1 MSLKIDERTND
12 MKELYDKIILKSKTL
27 SLDVYKQNLKDKQI
41 NIEKFIHILSNIKQG
56 SISRDVLEKLI
67 FISNEFKELHEN
79 FDDKLMIFIVGD
91 GNVGKST
98 LLNALVGKEVAKTN
112 LLPTTWNIDVY
123 SPELSK
129 DNAIIKYTNGKQ
141 ETLSVEKAKQKVNEE
156 DKQVKESKKIF
167 NKKLKEES
175 KDIKNNKEQ
184 IEEIKMYLG
193 KKYIYKSNICE
204 VRWPVKSKF
213 LLEECLLVDTPG
225 LNQNFDSL
233 KQIGDVDSYYHKAD
247 GVIWILDGN
256 KISSQSPNTLLRE
269 LDDGL
274 KNVGGVREN
283 IIGVINRVDL
293 LRNNG
298 GQEAIDKV
306 YNDAVKY
313 FGNKFTKIIPISA
326 SEAYKGISN
335 NDKNMIEKSGIDYL
349 RKAIEQIF
357 LSKADIVKGKAK
369 EQGSN
374 KLIKET
380 KSILNDY
387 KKKIDYYNKMY
398 ISKEANIKSSKENLI
413 NSIKEELSTLIS
425 NYLDEVNSRVEI
437 YVDQLSNGEGID
449 FIKNTIY
456 KVNEFESTRNS
467 FIENKKLEIKNN
479 TDTWENLCKISEYK
493 YIQPKANK
501 NYLSINVS
509 INFNNIDTS
518 AFFTPSAQGTLMS
531 SLGNLIG
538 KIGFLLRKNR
548 IKQNLMRTIRIQCE
562 DMEKQLI
569 GEIESIINQNY
580 ENCILKILNVT
591 FKNVLF
597 DVNEVENVKLSIGNL
612 EKYIDK
618 TPTEH
623 TFEEIVGISGK
634 DEYLKK
640 RLKKKDNKLMILI
653 MGNGNVGKST
663 LLNALV
669 GKEVAKTNLLPTT
682 WNIDVYSPELSKDN
696 AIIKYTNGK
705 QETLSV
711 EKAKQKVNEEDKQV
725 KESKK
730 IFNKKLKEESKDIK
744 NNKEQIEEIKMYL
757 GKKYIYKSN
766 ICEVRWPVKSK
777 FLLEQCLLI
786 DTPGLNCYSYNFDAL
801 EQIREVLYNYYH
813 KVNGVIWI
821 LDGNQISSQSSDALL
836 KELDYS
842 LKNLGGVRDNIIG
855 VINRKDLLLKNKD
868 QEAVDKVYNN
878 SVKYFGDK
886 FTEIIPI
893 SATEAYKGISNNDKN
908 LIKQSGI
915 EDLIKAIE
923 QIRYRGGNI

>member
-156 DKQVKESKKIF
+156 DKQI
-167 NKKLKEES
+167 
-175 KDIKNNKEQ
+175 
-184 IEEIKMYLG
+184 
-193 KKYIYKSNICE
+193 
-204 VRWPVKSKF
+204 
-213 LLEECLLVDTPG
+213 
-225 LNQNFDSL
+225 
-233 KQIGDVDSYYHKAD
+233 
-247 GVIWILDGN
+247 
-256 KISSQSPNTLLRE
+256 
-269 LDDGL
+269 
-274 KNVGGVREN
+274 
-283 IIGVINRVDL
+283 
-293 LRNNG
+293 
-298 GQEAIDKV
+298 
-306 YNDAVKY
+306 
-313 FGNKFTKIIPISA
+313 
-326 SEAYKGISN
+326 
-335 NDKNMIEKSGIDYL
+335 
-349 RKAIEQIF
+349 
-357 LSKADIVKGKAK
+357 
-369 EQGSN
+369 
-374 KLIKET
+374 
-380 KSILNDY
+380 
-387 KKKIDYYNKMY
+387 
-398 ISKEANIKSSKENLI
+398 
-413 NSIKEELSTLIS
+413 
-425 NYLDEVNSRVEI
+425 
-437 YVDQLSNGEGID
+437 
-449 FIKNTIY
+449 
-456 KVNEFESTRNS
+456 
-467 FIENKKLEIKNN
+467 
-479 TDTWENLCKISEYK
+479 
-493 YIQPKANK
+493 
-501 NYLSINVS
+501 
-509 INFNNIDTS
+509 
-518 AFFTPSAQGTLMS
+518 
-531 SLGNLIG
+531 
-538 KIGFLLRKNR
+538 
-548 IKQNLMRTIRIQCE
+548 
-562 DMEKQLI
+562 
-569 GEIESIINQNY
+569 
-580 ENCILKILNVT
+580 
-591 FKNVLF
+591 
-597 DVNEVENVKLSIGNL
+597 
-612 EKYIDK
+612 
-618 TPTEH
+618 
-623 TFEEIVGISGK
+623 
-634 DEYLKK
+634 
-640 RLKKKDNKLMILI
+640 
-653 MGNGNVGKST
+653 
-663 LLNALV
+663 
-669 GKEVAKTNLLPTT
+669 
-682 WNIDVYSPELSKDN
+682 
-696 AIIKYTNGK
+696 
-705 QETLSV
+705 
-711 EKAKQKVNEEDKQV
+711 

-813 KVNGVIWI
+813 KVDGVIWI

-842 LKNLGGVRDNIIG
+842 LKNLGGVRDNIRG